1 MSVSLQTTL
10 AAEVHLAEEQFLLK
24 EQTLNIENSPT
35 YKAGTRN
42 MYSFQ
47 KRKNS
52 EPK

>member
-1 MSVSLQTTL
+1 MSASLQTTL
-10 AAEVHLAEEQFLLK
+10 AAEMHLAEEQFLL
-24 EQTLNIENSPT
+24 EQTLNVENSLI

-42 MYSFQ
+42 TYSFQ